1 MNTSNPT
8 SSAGGYVPGVCNINS
23 AEVAY
28 RRKAGYTML
37 AITVAVA
44 IIVFVF
50 GALLD
55 VSPII
60 RLATFFPAFVTAVCF
75 LQVKYKFC
83 VTYGAGGK
91 QNATEG
97 DKEAQAIVDAAAKKL
112 DLERTRKIKLQGA
125 LIAAVVT
132 ALLVLIPV

>member
-44 IIVFVF
+44 IIVFAL

-60 RLATFFPAFVTAVCF
+60 RLAIFFPAFITTVCF

-83 VTYGAGGK
+83 VNYGASGK

-132 ALLVLIPV
+132 LLLVLIPV